1 MSETGI
7 SVAVLKGA
15 NKPEYIAPDMSQDH
29 LEALEGDFG
38 ALDVVVQHNDGGVRE
53 VIRRLP
59 SHLEVSPHN

>member
-1 MSETGI
+1 MSDGTGI
-7 SVAVLKGA
+7 TTAVLKG
-15 NKPEYIAPDMSQDH
+15 KPEFIAPDMSQDH

-38 ALDVVVQHNDGGVRE
+38 ANDVMVQHNDGGVRE